1 MFKNIVLGMSGG
13 VDSSVAALLLKR
25 KGFNVTAVFLRNWDT
40 ADETGKCLA
49 DEDYRD
55 ADYVCKKLDIPLI
68 EVNFVKEYWNDVFSY
83 FLESYQTG
91 YTPNPDIMCN
101 KNIKFNKFYNYAI
114 NNLNAD
120 AVATGHYARTS
131 FGPYLENYKQNTKV
145 KLLKAADNR
154 KDQTFF
160 MSQVNQDP
168 LQRCMFP
175 LGDYKKPDVKRIA
188 REAGLEMI
196 ANKDESM
203 GICFIG
209 SRTFQNFISEYIEN
223 KPGNFVDYD
232 TGKVIAQHQGIH
244 YWTLGQRARIHG
256 GSRPYYVFQKDVE
269 TNTILVVQGQF
280 HPASFTRLLIT
291 SKPHWIYE
299 KPKQLDNNWN
309 VFNCEFKFQHKD
321 KTSPCQVFN
330 SINDRLIIAFEQ
342 PHRAISPGQ
351 FAVLYSGEECLGSA
365 AILHPGPSLHSLGE
379 TLQDDVHN
387 SEKIPDVAVQCTN
400 K

>member
-25 KGFNVTAVFLRNWDT
+25 NGFNVTAVFLRNWDT

-83 FLESYQTG
+83 FLDSYQTG

-101 KNIKFNKFYNYAI
+101 KNIKFDKFYNYAMH
-114 NNLNAD
+114 NLNAD
-120 AVATGHYARTS
+120 AVATGHYAKTS
-131 FGPYLENYKQNTKV
+131 FGPYLENYKENTKV
-145 KLLKAADNR
+145 KLLRAADNR

-168 LQRCMFP
+168 LQKCMFP
-175 LGDYKKPDVKRIA
+175 LGDFKKPDVKKIA
-188 REAGLEMI
+188 REAGLDMI

-223 KPGNFVDYD
+223 KPGNFVDYN
-232 TGKVIAQHQGIH
+232 TGKVVAQHQGIH
-244 YWTLGQRARIHG
+244 YWTLGQRSRIHG
-256 GSRPYYVFQKDVE
+256 GPKPYYVFQKDVE
-269 TNTILVVQGQF
+269 TNTILVVQGPC
-280 HPASFTRLLIT
+280 HTASFTRLLIT
-291 SKPHWIYE
+291 SKPHWIYG
-299 KPKQLDNNWN
+299 KPKQLENNWN

-321 KTSPCQVFN
+321 STSPCRIFN
-330 SINDRLIIAFEQ
+330 SMNDRLIIALEK

-351 FAVLYSGEECLGSA
+351 FAVLYTEEECLGSA
-365 AILHPGPSLHSLGE
+365 SILHPGPSLHSLGE
-379 TLQDDVHN
+379 TLPRNVYV
-387 SEKIPDVAVQCTN
+387 SKKIRDVAVHSA
-400 K
+400 